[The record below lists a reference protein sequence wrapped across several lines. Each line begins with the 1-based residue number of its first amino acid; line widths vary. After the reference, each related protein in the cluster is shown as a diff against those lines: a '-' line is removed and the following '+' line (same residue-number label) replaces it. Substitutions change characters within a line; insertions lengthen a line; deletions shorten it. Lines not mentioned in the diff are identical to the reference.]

1 MAKKGQK
8 FKRIDEELILKIVKE
23 KINGKT
29 YLYLSKKYDIS
40 QGTIMTWVK
49 RYRDRGYVNR
59 DKKGISKK
67 PQNMTIEELRIEV
80 DILKKF
86 QAFLKPKHIKR

>member
-8 FKRIDEELILKIVKE
+8 FKKIDEGLIFKIVKE
-23 KINGKT
+23 KIDGKT
-29 YLYLSKKYDIS
+29 YLYLSKKYEIS

-59 DKKGISKK
+59 NKQGVSKK
-67 PQNMTIEELRIEV
+67 TQNMTI
-80 DILKKF
+80 
-86 QAFLKPKHIKR
+86 